1 MNVNR
6 VEKQTLEIPLWS
18 AFLYVHNNFTSYKRP
33 SKTSGKAP
41 TFTNKK
47 FLETDYP
54 RGRAVEVFRRT
65 DSYRYHF
72 GLRAKTEILYFA
84 PPGNPEAE
92 PSGNYKD

>member
-1 MNVNR
+1 MHILP
-6 VEKQTLEIPLWS
+6 E
-18 AFLYVHNNFTSYKRP
+18 YD
-33 SKTSGKAP
+33 P
-41 TFTNKK
+41 TNIILLHCGPNKK

-54 RGRAVEVFRRT
+54 RGRAVEVFHRT

-84 PPGNPEAE
+84 PPGIAKKQFRPPPRGGMIGNPEAE